1 MGKAPQVIRAL
12 VSCAVALVSM
22 TRADAQV
29 SDTNPL
35 FSALGNR
42 AWTCLETA
50 YDAQSPLVSIEM
62 RTDKA
67 LRDCDADVKEFWEAI
82 AGRAEADRVRTDRTR
97 FMVEFKALAEK
108 RLADR
113 ELRQRRR

>member
-1 MGKAPQVIRAL
+1 MDTAPQVIRAL
-12 VSCAVALVSM
+12 VSCAVALVIM
-22 TRADAQV
+22 TRAEAQV
-29 SDTNPL
+29 PDTNPL

-50 YDAQSPLVSIEM
+50 YDAQPPLLSNEM

-67 LRDCDADVKEFWEAI
+67 LRDCDADVKEFWDAI
-82 AGRAEADRVRTDRTR
+82 AGRAEADRARTDRAR

-113 ELRQRRR
+113 ELRRRR